1 MKKLILLAL
10 FAAAALIAAAFLLHQ
25 PSGTPE
31 RSGDAVVL
39 NEIAQLAARGDTA
52 AAAEQANA
60 LRAEIMARPQ
70 TQSDRRIPAMC
81 GICLIF
87 LGAVTGYCCIAVI
100 RPFEKLAHFA
110 DEIASGNFDLPL
122 DYERSNYF
130 GKFTWGFDRMRRE
143 ISNARACEQ
152 EAIENNKTV
161 IASLSHDIKTPVAS
175 VRAYAEAL
183 DMGMAQTPEQHA
195 EYLGMMMKKCD
206 EITKLTDDM
215 LLHALSDL
223 GRLRMQ
229 PERFDLSALTG
240 ETVAAL
246 SAGMSDVHFTKP
258 MFAADVY
265 ADPSRISQI
274 LENLIHNARKYA
286 KTDITVRITRSADFL
301 ELHVCDTGGGIPD
314 RDIPFVCRQF
324 YRGSNTG
331 TENGAGLGLYI
342 VKYIAEQ
349 SGGGVRLQNKNGGLE
364 VTVSLPA
371 AEST

>member
-10 FAAAALIAAAFLLHQ
+10 TAAVLLTAAAFLRAPHANTDDRGQ
-25 PSGTPE
+25 
-31 RSGDAVVL
+31 DVVML
-39 NEIAQLAARGDTA
+39 NEIAQLAEAGQNA
-52 AAAEQANA
+52 EVIEKAAEMQNMI
-60 LRAEIMARPQ
+60 RQRSAEQ
-70 TQSDRRIPAMC
+70 KDSRIWVMC
-81 GICLIF
+81 GICLLF
-87 LGAVTGYCCIAVI
+87 LGGVTGYCCIAVL
-100 RPFEKLAHFA
+100 RPFEKLTHFA

-152 EAIENNKTV
+152 AAIENHKTV

-183 DMGMAQTPEQHA
+183 EMGMAQTPEQRE
-195 EYLGMMMKKCD
+195 EYLNMMMRKCD

-229 PERFDLSALTG
+229 PKQFDLAELTE
-240 ETVAAL
+240 ETVRTL
-246 SAGMSDVHFTKP
+246 SAGVSDVHFKKP
-258 MFAADVY
+258 LFPADVY
-265 ADPSRISQI
+265 ADPNRIAQV

-286 KTDITVRITRSADFL
+286 KTDIAISMTRSADFIA
-301 ELHVCDTGGGIPD
+301 LHVCDTGGGIPD
-314 RDIPFVCRQF
+314 ADLPFVCEQF
-324 YRGSNTG
+324 YRGHNTKK
-331 TENGAGLGLYI
+331 EAGAGLGLYI

-349 SGGGVRLQNKNGGLE
+349 SGGDVMLQNRNGGLE
-364 VTVSLPA
+364 VTVNIPVA
-371 AEST
+371 AN